1 MLLIL
6 LTKMNV
12 DASVCLSRHF
22 SGIPLAILA
31 IIEIQKA
38 RGCQM
43 FKDTGI
49 PEERKDIKNEW
60 IKNRVV
66 NDSTDSIAGGSRP
79 GIGRT

>member
-1 MLLIL
+1 MVLIL
-6 LTKMNV
+6 LTKINL
-12 DASVCLSRHF
+12 DASASLSRHF

-49 PEERKDIKNEW
+49 PEDRVSIKE
-60 IKNRVV
+60 
-66 NDSTDSIAGGSRP
+66 A
-79 GIGRT
+79 